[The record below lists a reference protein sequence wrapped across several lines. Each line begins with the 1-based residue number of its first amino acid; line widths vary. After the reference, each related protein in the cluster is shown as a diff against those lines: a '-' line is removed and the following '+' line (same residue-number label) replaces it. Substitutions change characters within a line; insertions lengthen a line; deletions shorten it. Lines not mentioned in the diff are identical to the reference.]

1 MEDFLKQNIKK
12 AENMDKYI
20 KITGVF
26 LYNRMLRTK
35 LKELH

>member
-26 LYNRMLRTK
+26 FCITGCY
-35 LKELH
+35 EQS